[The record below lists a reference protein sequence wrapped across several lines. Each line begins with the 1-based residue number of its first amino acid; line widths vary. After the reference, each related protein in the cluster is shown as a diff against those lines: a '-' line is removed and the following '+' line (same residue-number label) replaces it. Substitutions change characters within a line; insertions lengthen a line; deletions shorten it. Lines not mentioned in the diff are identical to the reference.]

1 MLSFMST
8 GISPTVL
15 HILERKIGRKILVV
29 IDRDFGFEGVVSTV
43 SQEPP
48 GIWLSDAEA
57 VIMRTTLASP
67 LPQIVSRE
75 DRSELFINLNHVL
88 RIEVLH

>member
-1 MLSFMST
+1 MST

-15 HILERKIGRKILVV
+15 HILERNIGRKILVV
-29 IDRDFGFEGVVSTV
+29 IDRDFGFEGVISTV
-43 SQEPP
+43 FQEPP
-48 GIWLSDAEA
+48 SIWLSNAEA
-57 VIMRTTLASP
+57 VVMRTTLANP

-75 DRSELFINLNHVL
+75 DRSELFINLNHIQ

>member
-1 MLSFMST
+1 MSA
-8 GISPTVL
+8 GASPTVL
-15 HILERKIGRKILVV
+15 HILERNIGGKILVV
-29 IDRDFGFEGVVSTV
+29 IDREFGFEGVISTV

-48 GIWLSDAEA
+48 GIWLSNAEA
-57 VIMRTTLASP
+57 VIMRTTLANP

-75 DRSELFINLNHVL
+75 DRSELFINLNHIL

>member
-1 MLSFMST
+1 MST
-8 GISPTVL
+8 NPTVL
-15 HILERKIGRKILVV
+15 HILERKRGRKILVV
-29 IDRDFGFEGVVSTV
+29 INRNYGFEDVISTV

-57 VIMRTTLASP
+57 VVMRTTLANP

-75 DRSELFINLNHVL
+75 DRSELFINLNDIQ

>member
-1 MLSFMST
+1 MST
-8 GISPTVL
+8 GISSTVL
-15 HILERKIGRKILVV
+15 HILERSIGKKILVV
-29 IDRDFGFEGVVSTV
+29 IDREFGFEGMISTV

-48 GIWLSDAEA
+48 GIWLSNAEA
-57 VIMRTTLASP
+57 VVMRTTLANP

-75 DRSELFINLNHVL
+75 DRSELFISLNHIQ

>member
-1 MLSFMST
+1 MST
-8 GISPTVL
+8 GLSPTVF
-15 HILERKIGRKILVV
+15 HILERNIGRKILVV
-29 IDRDFGFEGVVSTV
+29 LGRNFGFEGVVSTV

-57 VIMRTTLASP
+57 VVLRATLVNP
-67 LPQIVSRE
+67 LPQIVNRE
-75 DRSELFINLNHVL
+75 DRSELFINLNHIL

>member
-1 MLSFMST
+1 MST
-8 GISPTVL
+8 GISSTVL
-15 HILERKIGRKILVV
+15 HILERSIGKKILVV
-29 IDRDFGFEGVVSTV
+29 IDREFGFEGVISTA

-57 VIMRTTLASP
+57 VIMRTTLANP

-75 DRSELFINLNHVL
+75 DRSELFINLNHIL